1 MNRSSYYK
9 WLKRKNNINQE
20 DEWIKDTILNF
31 HDLFNG
37 ILGYRRMTLF
47 MNRVFELK
55 YNIKRIRRHMR
66 ELSVASAIRRKRKNY
81 LSYKPEQVGEN
92 VLNREFKASKP
103 NEKWLTDVTEYKIIG
118 PTKNFT

>member
-9 WLKRKNNINQE
+9 WLNRKDDSNEE
-20 DEWIKDTILNF
+20 DKWIQDTILNF

-47 MNRVFELK
+47 INRIYDLE

-66 ELSVASAIRRKRKNY
+66 ELGVSSAIRRKKKNY
-81 LSYKPEQVGEN
+81 LRYNKKEPS
-92 VLNREFKASKP
+92 SKP
-103 NEKWLTDVTEYKIIG
+103 TFNLGK
-118 PTKNFT
+118 